1 MTWLTWRQ
9 LRIPALSVF
18 AALAVIGV
26 ILVISGMGLRG
37 ETNFSD
43 QDFMYGVTL
52 VVMFALPAVVGV
64 FWGVP
69 MVTRELETGT
79 HSLVWNQTVTRKQW
93 LTTKLVIGVLTA
105 MIAAGLL
112 SLAVSWWAS
121 PIDALNDLDP
131 QATSTA
137 RMSPLV
143 FDARGIVP
151 IGYAAFAF
159 VLGIALGIAL
169 RRTVTAMAVTLVA
182 FVAVMVAVPFLVRP
196 YILPASEETV
206 TVTASTIWQIRGNE
220 DMELEEITVMQPA
233 GSWMLTNETV
243 DRAGNTVSPLPASL
257 HHCLPA
263 PPSEPSGRAGEATA
277 VPRNGI
283 PAQECIAQGFA
294 DLGYKQRVVY
304 QPASHFWPLQWIE
317 LAFFLALSA
326 LLTWFCFRRI
336 RHVS

>member
-9 LRIPALSVF
+9 FRIPALSVF
-18 AALAVIGV
+18 AVLAAIGV
-26 ILVISGMGLRG
+26 LLLISGLELRG

-43 QDFMYGVTL
+43 QDFMYGATL
-52 VVMFALPAVVGV
+52 LVMYALPAVIGV

-69 MVTRELETGT
+69 LVTRELETGT

-93 LTTKLVIGVLTA
+93 LMTKLGVGVLTA
-105 MIAAGLL
+105 VVATGLL

-121 PIDALNDLDP
+121 PIDTLNDLDP
-131 QATSTA
+131 QATTTT

-143 FDARGIVP
+143 FDARGIAP
-151 IGYAAFAF
+151 IGYAVFAF
-159 VLGIALGIAL
+159 VLGVALGIAL

-206 TVTASTIWQIRGNE
+206 TVTDSNIWQIRGDE
-220 DMELEEITVMQPA
+220 DMKLESIAVTQPA
-233 GSWMLTNETV
+233 GSWVLTNETV
-243 DRAGNTVSPLPASL
+243 DRDGNTVSPLPASL
-257 HHCLPA
+257 HPCMPA
-263 PPSEPSGRAGEATA
+263 PPSGRAGETA
-277 VPRNGI
+277 ALPLDQM
-283 PAQECIAQGFA
+283 PDECIAQGFA
-294 DLGYKQRVVY
+294 DLGYKQRLTY
-304 QPASHFWPLQWIE
+304 QPGSHFWPLQWIE